1 MVDNINQLNQDNN
14 EIKSNINV
22 DINQL
27 NQDNNEIKSN
37 INVDINQSNQ
47 NNVEVNANVN
57 NQFNERSKQ
66 DSSEVKSDNNID
78 INQSGEQ
85 PINQPSIEKQPDNIP
100 QQRHCSLCGALFAPA
115 YPGQIFCKDECEAAY
130 KENLLKD
137 PLINYLSG
145 FQFHHNIF
153 VELEKAA
160 TDPDVMAKIFSEM
173 PTLLAL
179 KTMGNVFDAFDPNRD
194 ISQKDHAAFSNLIKW
209 FIMKYVSDPVWHC
222 YIGWF
227 IHNLVVYSGPH
238 SNFPIRTSPRF
249 HIDNFITRDMP
260 INFHEENKKVDKPT
274 EIFKRIRTQM
284 KEERISELT
293 KVTPNNI
300 DSINDPIK
308 YNPPK
313 TNPIKPRKH
322 KKNRR

>member
-1 MVDNINQLNQDNN
+1 MVDNNIDNQP
-14 EIKSNINV
+14 V
-22 DINQL
+22 
-27 NQDNNEIKSN
+27 
-37 INVDINQSNQ
+37 
-47 NNVEVNANVN
+47 
-57 NQFNERSKQ
+57 
-66 DSSEVKSDNNID
+66 EVKSDNID
-78 INQSGEQ
+78 NSQSVKQ
-85 PINQPSIEKQPDNIP
+85 PVEVKTDVNNKPIDQPPIEKQPDNIP
-100 QQRHCSLCGALFAPA
+100 QQRQCSLCGTLFAPA

-160 TDPDVMAKIFSEM
+160 TDPDVLAKIFSEM